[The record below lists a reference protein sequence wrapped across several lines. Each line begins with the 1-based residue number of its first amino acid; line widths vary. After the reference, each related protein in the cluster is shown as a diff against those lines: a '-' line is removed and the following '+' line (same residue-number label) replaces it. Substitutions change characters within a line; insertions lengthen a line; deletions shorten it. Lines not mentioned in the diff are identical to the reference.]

1 MSDPASAKDFGFGR
15 KLASIKPDI
24 EPEKEPAVPDHKL
37 DEVAA
42 RHGFVAREPIQKV
55 TRRREVEP
63 SANLNIRPPISTYNR
78 FVQWAMDNRMSY
90 PEALKELMDRAN
102 V

>member
-1 MSDPASAKDFGFGR
+1 MKDLGFSGR
-15 KLASIKPDI
+15 LASIKPDA
-24 EPEKEPAVPDHKL
+24 EPDAKQKIPDSAI

-42 RHGFVAREPIQKV
+42 RHGFIAREPVQKIV
-55 TRRREVEP
+55 RRKEAEP

-78 FVQWAMDNRMSY
+78 FVSWAMENRMSY
-90 PEALKELMDRAN
+90 PEALKELMDRAK

>member
-1 MSDPASAKDFGFGR
+1 MSSPGKNLGFSS
-15 KLASIKPDI
+15 KLASIKPDA
-24 EPEKEPAVPDHKL
+24 EPEPKVPDSAI

-42 RHGFVAREPIQKV
+42 RHGFVSREPVQKII
-55 TRRREVEP
+55 RRKEAEP

-78 FVQWAMDNRMSY
+78 FVSFAMENRLSY
-90 PEALKELMDRAN
+90 PEALKELMDRAK